1 MVDFNSL
8 ISKGKELIGLEAS
21 QKKKEES
28 LFFWDS
34 PIKFTDKLIWTGKII
49 WDIML
54 PLSTL
59 NSNFHMATLNQN
71 AEVFYQRFLDFIQR
85 EEKVSFDIK
94 ELFAKEIEK
103 YNHNF
108 LPNQDVQN
116 QKKKEL
122 VFKFWDWELKNRQER
137 GNICSYDYY
146 KWLQKAWKIVM
157 YMFNNDTLKPID
169 VIAVQ
174 KESELIRKETDIK
187 TEYGL
192 LSRILKDPKRNWDW
206 QWLARV
212 QEKWAIFYPFINFDI
227 NLYPIE
233 NYLRDLY
240 YFFYYMTFSLFFRK
254 SEEMKDYYKSI
265 VIDVRN
271 ILSSLLNDVDIR
283 KDISWMIKNRDWYSL
298 WQSLNGLVP
307 GNYDV
312 TYYYCFLSR
321 DQKLYPCYIKVN
333 NIEETNSKM
342 IIHATPIWWNIW
354 FAHKTILD
362 VFKKTNVLEPK
373 SFIYENLTSF
383 NIKKDVSFISYHQLD
398 VIKDIISS
406 YKTLFW

>member
-8 ISKGKELIGLEAS
+8 LSKGKEIIGLETS
-21 QKKKEES
+21 QAKKEES
-28 LFFWDS
+28 LFFWES
-34 PIKFTDKLIWTGKII
+34 PIKFTDKLISTGKII
-49 WDIML
+49 GDTML

-59 NSNFHMATLNQN
+59 NSRFHMSTLNPD
-71 AEVFYQRFLDFIQR
+71 AEIFYKRFLDFTQR
-85 EEKVSFDIK
+85 EERVSFDIK
-94 ELFAKEIEK
+94 EIFSKEIAK
-103 YNHNF
+103 YEQHF
-108 LPNQDVQN
+108 LLQQEPKN

-146 KWLQKAWKIVM
+146 KWMQKAWKIVM
-157 YMFNNDTLKPID
+157 YMFNNDSLKPID

-174 KESELIRKETDIK
+174 KESELIRKEHDIK

-192 LSRILKDPKRNWDW
+192 LSRILKDPKRNKDG
-206 QWLARV
+206 QWLSKI
-212 QEKWAIFYPFINFDI
+212 QEKGAIFYPFINFDI
-227 NLYPIE
+227 NLYPVE

-283 KDISWMIKNRDWYSL
+283 RDISWMIKNRDWYSL
-298 WQSLNGLVP
+298 GQSLNGLIP
-307 GNYDV
+307 WNYDV

-333 NIEETNSKM
+333 NVEETSNKM

-383 NIKKDVSFISYHQLD
+383 NVKKDVNFMSYHQLE

>member
-1 MVDFNSL
+1 MVDFKSL
-8 ISKGKELIGLEAS
+8 LNKGKEIIGLETS
-21 QKKKEES
+21 QAKKEES
-28 LFFWDS
+28 LFFWDA
-34 PIKFTDKLIWTGKII
+34 PIKFTDKLISTWKII
-49 WDIML
+49 WDTML

-59 NSNFHMATLNQN
+59 NARFHMATLNPD
-71 AEVFYQRFLDFIQR
+71 AEIFYQRFIDFVKR
-85 EEKVSFDIK
+85 EEKASFDIK
-94 ELFAKEIEK
+94 EVFSKEIEK

-108 LPNQDVQN
+108 LDVQEPKN

-137 GNICSYDYY
+137 WNICSYDYY
-146 KWLQKAWKIVM
+146 KGLQKAWKIVM
-157 YMFNNDTLKPID
+157 YMFNNDSLKPID

-174 KESELIRKETDIK
+174 KESELIRKENDIS

-192 LSRILKDPKRNWDW
+192 LSRILKDPRKNWDW
-206 QWLARV
+206 QWLAKV
-212 QEKWAIFYPFINFDI
+212 QEKGAIFYPFINFDI
-227 NLYPIE
+227 NLYPVE

-283 KDISWMIKNRDWYSL
+283 RDISWMIKNRDWYSL
-298 WQSLNGLVP
+298 WQSLNWLIP
-307 GNYDV
+307 WNYDI

-333 NIEETNSKM
+333 SIEETNNKM
-342 IIHATPIWWNIW
+342 IIHATPIWWNVG

-383 NIKKDVSFISYHQLD
+383 NIKKDVNFMSYHQLD
-398 VIKDIISS
+398 VIKDIIGS
-406 YKTLFW
+406 YKILF